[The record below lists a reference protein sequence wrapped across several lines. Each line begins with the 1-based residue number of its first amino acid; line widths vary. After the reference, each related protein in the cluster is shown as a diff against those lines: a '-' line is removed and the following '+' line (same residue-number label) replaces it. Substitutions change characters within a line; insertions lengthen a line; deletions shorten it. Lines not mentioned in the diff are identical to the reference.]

1 MIKKGTNNTSHKR
14 LTRQHPREDA
24 HKTSHLRDLL
34 DSVLEGTRTLLHV
47 GDLLGNIL
55 DRTRTT
61 LHIRVLPNSIL
72 ERTRT
77 TLHIRVLPSSILE
90 RTRTTLH
97 MGDLLDSVLKPREAK
112 CWRMHL
118 SITQSPY
125 ELSIT
130 CTVLETFQFSD
141 IVTCQLCFIAQAV
154 ILSRHQV
161 YLCKEL
167 CVLERKFWLE
177 FGVKGKVSH
186 EHTIFMINMLTGIK
200 LRKDEQQKRATCCGN
215 IATKWLEKTTLHVLP
230 PTFKPTLAEHEAS
243 ESHARRKGQEENCK
257 RHDFLTRWVYYCG
270 FFWCRCSAAHRAS
283 WSVSWILRFLTM

>member
-1 MIKKGTNNTSHKR
+1 MFQPQESNPRYPKRSTDWSYTAMIKKGTHNTSRKR
-14 LTRQHPREDA
+14 LTRQHPREEA

-34 DSVLEGTRTLLHV
+34 DSVLERTRTLLHI
-47 GDLLGNIL
+47 GDLLGSIL

-77 TLHIRVLPSSILE
+77 TLHIR
-90 RTRTTLH
+90 
-97 MGDLLDSVLKPREAK
+97 DLLDSVLKPWEAK

-118 SITQSPY
+118 SVTQSSY

-141 IVTCQLCFIAQAV
+141 IVTCQLCFFAQAV

-186 EHTIFMINMLTGIK
+186 EHTILRINMLTGIK
-200 LRKDEQQKRATCCGN
+200 LRKKRAKKASNLLCN
-215 IATKWLEKTTLHVLP
+215 IATKWVEKLRCAFYDPRIKPALE
-230 PTFKPTLAEHEAS
+230 EHEA
-243 ESHARRKGQEENCK
+243 RV
-257 RHDFLTRWVYYCG
+257 TRDERG
-270 FFWCRCSAAHRAS
+270 KKKKHHE
-283 WSVSWILRFLTM
+283 L

>member
-1 MIKKGTNNTSHKR
+1 MIKKGTHNTSHKR
-14 LTRQHPREDA
+14 LTRQHPREEA

-34 DSVLEGTRTLLHV
+34 DSVLERTRTLLHI
-47 GDLLGNIL
+47 GDLLGSIL

-61 LHIRVLPNSIL
+61 LHIRVSPNSIL

-77 TLHIRVLPSSILE
+77 TLHIR
-90 RTRTTLH
+90 
-97 MGDLLDSVLKPREAK
+97 DLLDSVLKPWEAK

-118 SITQSPY
+118 SVTQSPY

-130 CTVLETFQFSD
+130 STVLETFQFSD
-141 IVTCQLCFIAQAV
+141 IVTCQLCFFAQAV

-186 EHTIFMINMLTGIK
+186 EHTILRINMLTGIK
-200 LRKDEQQKRATCCGN
+200 LRKKRAKKASNLLCN
-215 IATKWLEKTTLHVLP
+215 IATKWVEKLRCAFYDPRIKPALE
-230 PTFKPTLAEHEAS
+230 EHEA
-243 ESHARRKGQEENCK
+243 RV
-257 RHDFLTRWVYYCG
+257 TRDERG
-270 FFWCRCSAAHRAS
+270 KKKKHHE
-283 WSVSWILRFLTM
+283 L

>member
-1 MIKKGTNNTSHKR
+1 MGTFIYVSYCRRGHHFTRSFEPHEGLAVCKAKRKPSLLSVISRPWVLFRPQESNSRYPKRSTDWSYPAMIKKGTNNTSHKR
-14 LTRQHPREDA
+14 LTRQHPPEDA

-34 DSVLEGTRTLLHV
+34 DSFLEGTRTLLHV
-47 GDLLGNIL
+47 GDLLGSIR

-77 TLHIRVLPSSILE
+77 NLHIR
-90 RTRTTLH
+90 
-97 MGDLLDSVLKPREAK
+97 DLLDSVLKPWEAK

-118 SITQSPY
+118 SVTQSSY

-141 IVTCQLCFIAQAV
+141 IVTCQLCFFAQAV

-200 LRKDEQQKRATCCGN
+200 LRKDGQQKRATCF
-215 IATKWLEKTTLHVLP
+215 ATLLQNELKNYFARFTT
-230 PTFKPTLAEHEAS
+230 HES
-243 ESHARRKGQEENCK
+243 N
-257 RHDFLTRWVYYCG
+257 
-270 FFWCRCSAAHRAS
+270 
-283 WSVSWILRFLTM
+283 LR

>member
-47 GDLLGNIL
+47 GDLLGSIL

-77 TLHIRVLPSSILE
+77 TLNIRVLPSSILE

-118 SITQSPY
+118 SVTQSPY

-130 CTVLETFQFSD
+130 STVLETFQFSD
-141 IVTCQLCFIAQAV
+141 IVTCQLCFFAQAV

-186 EHTIFMINMLTGIK
+186 EHTILRINMLTGIK
-200 LRKDEQQKRATCCGN
+200 LRKKRAKKASNLLCN
-215 IATKWLEKTTLHVLP
+215 IATKWVEKLRCAFYDPRIKPALE
-230 PTFKPTLAEHEAS
+230 EHEA
-243 ESHARRKGQEENCK
+243 RV
-257 RHDFLTRWVYYCG
+257 TRDERG
-270 FFWCRCSAAHRAS
+270 KKKKHHE
-283 WSVSWILRFLTM
+283 L

>member
-1 MIKKGTNNTSHKR
+1 MFRPQESNPRYPKRSTDWSYPAMIKKGTHNTSHKR
-14 LTRQHPREDA
+14 LTRQQPREDA

-34 DSVLEGTRTLLHV
+34 DSVLERTRTLLHI
-47 GDLLGNIL
+47 GDLLGSIL

-61 LHIRVLPNSIL
+61 LHIRVVPNSIL

-77 TLHIRVLPSSILE
+77 TLHIR
-90 RTRTTLH
+90 
-97 MGDLLDSVLKPREAK
+97 DLLDSVLKPWEAK

-141 IVTCQLCFIAQAV
+141 IVTCQLCFFAQAV

-177 FGVKGKVSH
+177 FGVKRQSVTRAHNFYDKYVNWYKAT
-186 EHTIFMINMLTGIK
+186 E
-200 LRKDEQQKRATCCGN
+200 KRATKTSNLLCN
-215 IATKWLEKTTLHVLP
+215 IATKWVEKLCCAFYHPPIKPALE
-230 PTFKPTLAEHEAS
+230 EHEA
-243 ESHARRKGQEENCK
+243 RV
-257 RHDFLTRWVYYCG
+257 TRDERG
-270 FFWCRCSAAHRAS
+270 KKKKHH
-283 WSVSWILRFLTM
+283 